1 MTDSK
6 VKLAAKRM
14 RKHLSIISGLD
25 CSKSPYIKPGGYDY
39 DYDSLCQDTF
49 VLRDAY
55 LAEHP
60 EGDECDLSRLELK
73 EEVARLKKRDTGAT
87 H

>member
-14 RKHLSIISGLD
+14 RKHLSISGLD
-25 CSKSPYIKPGGYDY
+25 CSESPYKKPGGYDY
-39 DYDSLCQDTF
+39 DSECQDTF
-49 VLRDAY
+49 ILRDAY

-60 EGDECDLSRLELK
+60 EGDDCDLSRLELK